1 MARRLVRP
9 VLRLAFQLLYHQLSW
24 SYDLIAWLVSGGQ
37 WRAWTR
43 ATLPY
48 LVGPRV
54 LEIGFGPGHLLVTM
68 AGEGLRPV
76 GVDRSPQMLRLAR
89 RNLHGQRVPLLRGD
103 GLALP
108 FRAGAFDSVVLTFPA
123 PYVRHAG
130 AEIRRVLAPGG

>member
-1 MARRLVRP
+1 MARRIVRP
-9 VLRLAFQLLYHQLSW
+9 ALRLAFHLLYHQLARG
-24 SYDLIAWLVSGGQ
+24 YDLVAWLVSGGQ

-68 AGEGLRPV
+68 AGAGLRPV
-76 GVDRSPQMLRLAR
+76 GVDLSPQMLGLAR
-89 RNLHGQRVPLLRGD
+89 RNLRGRRVALVRGS

-108 FRAGAFDSVVLTFPA
+108 FRTGAFATVVLTFPA
-123 PYVRHAG
+123 PYV
-130 AEIRRVLAPGG
+130 